1 MPDTDPRPLVAVL
14 FGGRSSEHSVSC
26 VTAAGVI
33 RAIDATAYRV
43 LPIGIT
49 KTGVWR
55 IVEDWAS
62 MHFDPAN
69 MPEVVEN
76 GTEVIPHVS
85 AKGAPLLHRDFTGAV
100 TELDAVDVFFPLLHG
115 QYGEDGTIQGL
126 FELSDTA
133 FVGSGVFASAASMD
147 KHYTKSL
154 MAQAGIPTCP
164 WELVTEPMWDADRAE
179 AEARVAGLGFPVF
192 VKPARA
198 GSSMGVSR
206 VETAAGLDRALQ
218 AAFDH
223 DSKVIVEPQVHGR
236 EIECAVLG
244 SLHDAEVRTSLP
256 GEIEVS
262 GDHDFYDFDAKYL
275 DLADAELTCPA
286 RVDEAT
292 TARIRELSD
301 QVFRLFDCTG
311 LARVDT
317 FVTESGEV
325 LINEINTLPGF
336 TPTSAYPFMW
346 ANTGLDYTDLI
357 SELIGIALRDHARAR
372 TSVG

>member
-1 MPDTDPRPLVAVL
+1 MPDTDHRPLVAVL

-33 RAIDATAYRV
+33 NAIDDDAYRV

-49 KTGVWR
+49 KNGVWR
-55 IVEDWAS
+55 IVDDWSS
-62 MHFDPAN
+62 MHFDPEH
-69 MPEVVEN
+69 MPEVVDD
-76 GTEVIPHVS
+76 GTEVIPPIS
-85 AKGAPLLHRDFTGAV
+85 AQGSPLLHRDAEGRYS
-100 TELDAVDVFFPLLHG
+100 ELGSVDVFFPLLHG
-115 QYGEDGTIQGL
+115 RYGEDGTLQGL

-154 MAQAGIPTCP
+154 MAHAGIPTCP
-164 WELVTEPMWDADRAE
+164 WELVTESMWETDRAD
-179 AEARVAGLGFPVF
+179 AEARIASLGLPVF

-206 VETAAGLDRALQ
+206 VESADGLDAALRG
-218 AAFDH
+218 AFEH
-223 DSKVIVEPQVHGR
+223 DTKVIVEPQVVGR

-244 SLHDAEVRTSLP
+244 SVHDSEVRTSFP

-262 GDHDFYDFDAKYL
+262 GGHAFYDFEAKYL

-286 RVDEAT
+286 SVGDET
-292 TARIRELSD
+292 TARIQELSAK
-301 QVFRLFDCTG
+301 VFRLFDCTG
-311 LARVDT
+311 LSRVDT

-346 ANTGLDYTDLI
+346 ANSGIEYPALI
-357 SELIGIALRDHARAR
+357 SELITIALVDHAR
-372 TSVG
+372 TH

>member
-1 MPDTDPRPLVAVL
+1 MPESDHRPLVAVL
-14 FGGRSSEHSVSC
+14 FGGRSSEHAVSC

-33 RAIDATAYRV
+33 QAIDDDAYRV

-49 KTGVWR
+49 KSGVWR
-55 IVEDWAS
+55 IVEDWSTMA
-62 MHFDPAN
+62 FDPAN
-69 MPEVVEN
+69 MPEVIDN
-76 GTEVIPHVS
+76 GTEVIPPIS
-85 AKGAPLLHRDFTGAV
+85 AQGLPLLHRDAEGLYS
-100 TELDAVDVFFPLLHG
+100 ELGSVDVFFPLLHG
-115 QYGEDGTIQGL
+115 QYGEDGTLQGL

-154 MAQAGIPTCP
+154 MAHAGIPTCP
-164 WELVTEPMWDADRAE
+164 WELVTETMWESEQADAQ
-179 AEARVAGLGFPVF
+179 ARITKLGLPVF

-206 VETAAGLDRALQ
+206 VDSAEGLDQALRS
-218 AAFDH
+218 AFEH
-223 DSKVIVEPQVHGR
+223 DSKVIVEPQVVGR

-244 SLHDAEVRTSLP
+244 SVHDREVRVSYP

-262 GDHDFYDFDAKYL
+262 GEHSFYDFEAKYL
-275 DLADAELTCPA
+275 DLADAQLTCPA
-286 RVDEAT
+286 RVDEKT
-292 TARIRELSD
+292 TARIQELSA

-311 LARVDT
+311 LSRVDT
-317 FVTESGEV
+317 FVTDSGEV

-346 ANTGLDYTDLI
+346 SNSGIEYPALI
-357 SELIGIALRDHARAR
+357 SELITIALVDHAR
-372 TSVG
+372 TH

>member
-1 MPDTDPRPLVAVL
+1 MSDTDHRPLVAVL

-33 RAIDATAYRV
+33 SAIDDEAYRV

-55 IVEDWAS
+55 IVEDWES
-62 MHFDPAN
+62 MRFDPEN
-69 MPEVVEN
+69 MPEVTDD
-76 GTEVIPHVS
+76 GTEVIPRVS
-85 AKGAPLLHRDFTGAV
+85 AAGAPLIHRDAAGSYS
-100 TELDAVDVFFPLLHG
+100 ELETVDVFFPVLHG
-115 QYGEDGTIQGL
+115 QFGEDGTLQGL
-126 FELSDTA
+126 FELSDTP

-154 MAQAGIPTCP
+154 LAHAGIPTCP
-164 WELVTEPMWDADRAE
+164 WELVTQTMWETDRPD
-179 AEARVAGLGFPVF
+179 AEARVAALGFPVF

-206 VETAAGLDRALQ
+206 VAEPAGLEAALV
-218 AAFDH
+218 AAYEH
-223 DSKVIVEPQVHGR
+223 DEKVIVEPQVIGR

-244 SLHDAEVRTSLP
+244 SLHDAQLRTSYP

-262 GDHDFYDFDAKYL
+262 GDHDFYDFEAKYL
-275 DLADAELTCPA
+275 DLADAKLTCPA
-286 RVDEAT
+286 DVDEAT
-292 TARIRELSD
+292 TARIRELSAA
-301 QVFRLFDCTG
+301 VFRLFDCTG
-311 LARVDT
+311 LSRVDT
-317 FVTESGEV
+317 FVTDSGEV

-346 ANTGLDYTDLI
+346 ANSGIDYPDLI
-357 SELIGIALRDHARAR
+357 SELIGIALVDHARK
-372 TSVG
+372 G

>member
-1 MPDTDPRPLVAVL
+1 MSDTDHRPFVAVL

-33 RAIDATAYRV
+33 SAIDDDAYRV

-49 KTGVWR
+49 KSGVWR

-62 MHFDPAN
+62 MRFDPEN
-69 MPEVVEN
+69 MPEVTDD
-76 GTEVIPHVS
+76 GTEIIPRVS
-85 AKGAPLLHRDFTGAV
+85 AEGAPLIHRDADGV
-100 TELDAVDVFFPLLHG
+100 YSELETVDVFFPVLHG
-115 QYGEDGTIQGL
+115 QYGEDGTLQGL
-126 FELSDTA
+126 FELSDTP

-147 KHYTKSL
+147 KHFTKSL
-154 MAQAGIPTCP
+154 LAHAEIPTCP
-164 WELVTEPMWDADRAE
+164 WELVTETMWEADRAE
-179 AEARVAGLGFPVF
+179 AEARVAALGFPVF

-206 VETAAGLDRALQ
+206 VADPVGLEAALL
-218 AAFDH
+218 AAYEH
-223 DSKVIVEPQVHGR
+223 DTKVIVEPQVIGR

-244 SLHDAEVRTSLP
+244 SLDDAELRTSYP

-262 GDHDFYDFDAKYL
+262 GDHDFYDFEAKYL
-275 DLADAELTCPA
+275 DLADAKLTCPA
-286 RVDEAT
+286 DVDDAT
-292 TARIRELSD
+292 TARIRELSAA
-301 QVFRLFDCTG
+301 VFRLFDCTG

-317 FVTESGEV
+317 FVTDSGEV

-346 ANTGLDYTDLI
+346 ANSGIDYPSLI
-357 SELIGIALRDHARAR
+357 SELIGIALTDHARR
-372 TSVG
+372 S

>member
-1 MPDTDPRPLVAVL
+1 MSDTDHRPLVAVL

-33 RAIDATAYRV
+33 SAIDDEAYRV

-49 KTGVWR
+49 KSGVWR
-55 IVEDWAS
+55 IVDDWAD

-69 MPEVVEN
+69 MPEVTDN
-76 GTEVIPHVS
+76 GTEIIPRVS
-85 AKGAPLLHRDFTGAV
+85 AVGAPLLQRDADGSV
-100 TELDAVDVFFPLLHG
+100 TELETVDVFFPVLHG
-115 QYGEDGTIQGL
+115 QYGEDGTLQGL

-133 FVGSGVFASAASMD
+133 FVGSGVFSSAASMD
-147 KHYTKSL
+147 KHYTKTL
-154 MAQAGIPTCP
+154 LAHAGIPTCP
-164 WELVTEPMWDADRAE
+164 WELVTETMWQTDRADVE
-179 AEARVAGLGFPVF
+179 TRVAALTFPVF

-206 VETAAGLDRALQ
+206 VAGPDGLEAALLE
-218 AAFDH
+218 AFAH
-223 DSKVIVEPQVHGR
+223 DTKVIVEPQVIGR

-244 SLHDAEVRTSLP
+244 SLFDAEVRTSYP

-262 GDHDFYDFDAKYL
+262 GDHDFYDFNAKYL
-275 DLADAELTCPA
+275 DLADAQLSCPA

-292 TARIRELSD
+292 TARIRELSAA
-301 QVFRLFDCTG
+301 VFRLFDCTG

-317 FVTESGEV
+317 FVTDSGEV
-325 LINEINTLPGF
+325 IINELNTLPGF

-346 ANTGLDYTDLI
+346 ANSGIDYPSLV
-357 SELIGIALRDHARAR
+357 SELISIALIDHARR
-372 TSVG
+372 TRD

>member
-1 MPDTDPRPLVAVL
+1 MPENDHRPLVAVL
-14 FGGRSSEHSVSC
+14 FGGRSSEHAVSC

-33 RAIDATAYRV
+33 QAIDEDAYRV

-49 KTGVWR
+49 KAGVWR
-55 IVEDWAS
+55 IVDDWSTMA
-62 MHFDPAN
+62 FDPAD
-69 MPEVVEN
+69 MPEVLDN
-76 GTEVIPHVS
+76 GTEVIPPIS
-85 AKGAPLLHRDFTGAV
+85 AQGSPLLQRDAEGRY
-100 TELDAVDVFFPLLHG
+100 TELGSVDVYFPLLHG
-115 QYGEDGTIQGL
+115 QYGEDGTLQGL

-154 MAQAGIPTCP
+154 MAHAGIPTCP
-164 WELVTEPMWDADRAE
+164 WELVTETMWDADQAE
-179 AEARVAGLGFPVF
+179 AQERIAGLGLPVF

-206 VETAAGLDRALQ
+206 VESAEGLDQALRS
-218 AAFDH
+218 AFEH
-223 DSKVIVEPQVHGR
+223 DAKVIVEPQVVGR

-244 SLHDAEVRTSLP
+244 SVYDCEIRVSYP

-262 GDHDFYDFDAKYL
+262 GEHSFYDFEAKYL
-275 DLADAELTCPA
+275 NLADAQLTCPA
-286 RVDEAT
+286 RVDEKT
-292 TARIRELSD
+292 TARIQELSA

-311 LARVDT
+311 LSRVDT
-317 FVTESGEV
+317 FVTGAGEV

-346 ANTGLDYTDLI
+346 SNSGIEYPALI
-357 SELIGIALRDHARAR
+357 SELITIALVDHAR
-372 TSVG
+372 TH

>member
-33 RAIDATAYRV
+33 GAIDESAYRV

-49 KTGVWR
+49 RTGVWR
-55 IVEDWAS
+55 IVDDWAD
-62 MHFDPAN
+62 MRFDPAN
-69 MPEVVEN
+69 MPEVTEN

-85 AKGAPLLHRDFTGAV
+85 ATGAPLLQRDGSGTV
-100 TELDAVDVFFPLLHG
+100 TELDPVDVFFPLLHG
-115 QYGEDGTIQGL
+115 QFGEDGTIQGL
-126 FELSDTA
+126 FELSGTA

-154 MAQAGIPTCP
+154 LAQAGVPTCP
-164 WELVTEPMWDADRAE
+164 WELVTAAMWDANRGDAE
-179 AEARVAGLGFPVF
+179 ERVAGLGFPVF

-206 VETAAGLDRALQ
+206 VESAAGLEAALRS
-218 AAFDH
+218 AFEH
-223 DSKVIVEPQVHGR
+223 DTKVIVEPQVIGR

-262 GDHDFYDFDAKYL
+262 GDHDFYDFEAKYL

-286 RVDEAT
+286 RIDEAT
-292 TARIRELSD
+292 TARIRELSA
-301 QVFRLFDCTG
+301 QVFQLFDCTG
-311 LARVDT
+311 LSRVDT
-317 FVTESGEV
+317 FVTGEGEV

-346 ANTGLDYTDLI
+346 AHSGLDYPQLI
-357 SELIGIALRDHARAR
+357 SELIAIAQRDHARGR
-372 TSVG
+372 